1 MAVDVAQAIQDLIQR
16 ILGDRETALQY
27 AEDPEG
33 TLAAQGVTDG
43 DLSGLDMF
51 QLVSETCGNVPGLQ
65 NYGPSTSGGGGGA
78 SSPPPPSSTG
88 QSVDQVMQHLNHV
101 TYVAYEGD
109 ETVTNVIDESTN
121 IDQSQNVN
129 VDAEGDIYGDI
140 SVDSHDSNVNATGD
154 GSAAADEGTAVSG
167 DEAAVADDG
176 GIAVSGDG
184 SAASEYGPATAGD
197 ENLVNT
203 GTNYGQQNTGDE
215 AAQGTAY
222 GDLVQNTG
230 DDAAQAV
237 ADGGNVNQNTGEF
250 TGIQAGDD
258 ANVSG
263 GALSFG
269 EGDAAN
275 AEGVTVSEGGALS
288 QGDGGASGYKSE
300 DNSTEV
306 GDVSVEVND
315 VDAYNSQVQTEQG
328 SGDADATQVDD
339 VNAGVLP
346 RTVSGPEEEI
356 REVDVAEE
364 A

>member
-1 MAVDVAQAIQDLIQR
+1 
-16 ILGDRETALQY
+16 
-27 AEDPEG
+27 
-33 TLAAQGVTDG
+33 
-43 DLSGLDMF
+43 
-51 QLVSETCGNVPGLQ
+51 
-65 NYGPSTSGGGGGA
+65 
-78 SSPPPPSSTG
+78 
-88 QSVDQVMQHLNHV
+88 MQHLNHV

-109 ETVTNVIDESTN
+109 ETITNIIDESTN

-129 VDAEGDIYGDI
+129 VDAEGDIFGDI
-140 SVDSHDSNVNATGD
+140 TVDSHDSNVNATGD

-215 AAQGTAY
+215 AAQATSRY
-222 GDLVQNTG
+222 GDVTQNTG
-230 DDAAQAV
+230 DEAAQATDVSGSV
-237 ADGGNVNQNTGEF
+237 AQNTGEF
-250 TGIQAGDD
+250 TGIQSGGDT
-258 ANVSG
+258 NVSG

-275 AEGVTVSEGGALS
+275 AQGVTVSEGGALS
-288 QGDGGASGYKSE
+288 QGGGDASGYKS
-300 DNSTEV
+300 DDDSTEV

-328 SGDADATQVDD
+328 PGDAEATQVDD
-339 VNAGVLP
+339 VNVGVLP
-346 RTVSGPEEEI
+346 RTISGPEAEL